1 MDDPQHEHSTAF
13 LPKKKRAAKEH
24 GTGSGLKIALVMRI

>member
-1 MDDPQHEHSTAF
+1 MNDPQHEHSTGF

-24 GTGSGLKIALVMRI
+24 GTSSGLKIALVMKI